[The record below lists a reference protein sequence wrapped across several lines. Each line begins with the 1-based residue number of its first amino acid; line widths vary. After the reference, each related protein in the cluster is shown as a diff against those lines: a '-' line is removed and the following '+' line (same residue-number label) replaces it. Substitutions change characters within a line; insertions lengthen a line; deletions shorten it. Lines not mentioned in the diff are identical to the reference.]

1 MAINPEKAR
10 AVVARPR
17 VERAVAGEDEKE
29 LAAVV
34 RVRDRGAAVAARA
47 VPVNHPVRVPKG

>member
-1 MAINPEKAR
+1 VAINPEKVR

-34 RVRDRGAAVAARA
+34 RDRVPAVVARA